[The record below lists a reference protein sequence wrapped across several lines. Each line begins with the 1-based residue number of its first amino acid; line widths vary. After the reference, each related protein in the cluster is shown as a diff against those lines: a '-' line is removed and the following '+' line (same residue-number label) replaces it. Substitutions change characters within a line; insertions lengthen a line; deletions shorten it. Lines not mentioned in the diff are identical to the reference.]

1 MLCRLVV
8 RETAGFDSKSWMNA
22 RLKLVVT
29 VSLVFFCVF
38 GVFGIVVAW
47 LALSEMR

>member
-22 RLKLVVT
+22 RLKLVGT
-29 VSLVFFCVF
+29 VSSVFFFLFLVYLVLLLH
-38 GVFGIVVAW
+38 G
-47 LALSEMR
+47 